1 MPSLASTISRF
12 QRMDRN
18 MRLETLLDY
27 AERLPNLPDG
37 LREAADHEAH
47 RVTDCQT
54 PVFLWME
61 EKDGKVALQADIP
74 RESPTVRGY
83 VSIVARAL
91 RDMTPAEAAALPED
105 LLDQLGLA
113 EALGMTR
120 TQGLTAV
127 TRRIRRMAGAMAKS
141 D

>member
-1 MPSLASTISRF
+1 MASLATTISRF

-27 AERLPNLPDG
+27 ADRLPDLPG
-37 LREAADHEAH
+37 SLRETADHEAH
-47 RVTDCQT
+47 RVTECQT

-61 EKDGKVALQADIP
+61 EKDGKVVLQADIP

-91 RDMTPAEAAALPED
+91 GSMTPEDAAGLPED

-120 TQGLTAV
+120 TQGLSAV
-127 TRRIRRMAGAMAKS
+127 TRRVKRMAAALAGR
-141 D
+141 